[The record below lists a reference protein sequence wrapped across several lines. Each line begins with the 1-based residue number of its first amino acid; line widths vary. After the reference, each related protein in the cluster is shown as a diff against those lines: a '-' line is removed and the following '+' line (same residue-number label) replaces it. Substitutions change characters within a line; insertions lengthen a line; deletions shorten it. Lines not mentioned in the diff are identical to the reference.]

1 MGKSTTSMV
10 DHNTVLAAMS
20 GKAEV
25 EFSDAD
31 PKLLALV
38 RLLVSENA
46 AIRDSINTLRKELQA
61 AHALADR
68 DPLCPVFNRRA
79 FMRELEREIART
91 ERHDR
96 SLSLLFIDLDKFKT
110 VNDTLG
116 HEAGDQM
123 LVAMAQTLLKAVRKT
138 DIVSRIGGDEF
149 AILLIE
155 TNAENAQKCAA
166 ALKDRIA
173 NGNLGISASIG
184 VANWDTGL
192 TADELMANADKAMF
206 TEKAKSSLAR

>member
-1 MGKSTTSMV
+1 MKA
-10 DHNTVLAAMS
+10 DHRVISEAIASRL
-20 GKAEV
+20 EV

-31 PKLLALV
+31 PKLMTLL
-38 RLLVSENA
+38 RLLMSENA
-46 AIRDSINTLRKELQA
+46 AIRDSINDLRKELQA

-96 SLSLLFIDLDKFKT
+96 SLSLLFIDLDKFKDI
-110 VNDTLG
+110 NDTRG
-116 HEAGDQM
+116 HEAGDRALVQM
-123 LVAMAQTLLKAVRKT
+123 SETLVRAVRKT

-149 AILLIE
+149 CILLIE
-155 TNAENAQKCAA
+155 TSAENAQLCAT

-173 NGNLGISASIG
+173 QARLGVTASIG
-184 VANWDTGL
+184 VANWTMGQ
-192 TADELMANADKAMF
+192 TADALMALADKEMF
-206 TEKAKSSLAR
+206 AQKAKKKLAHQGISSQ

>member
-1 MGKSTTSMV
+1 MDNSVTHSADNSHLYAT
-10 DHNTVLAAMS
+10 AA
-20 GKAEV
+20 GQIEA
-25 EFSDAD
+25 EFSSAD
-31 PKLLALV
+31 PRLLSLV
-38 RLLVSENA
+38 RLLVTENS
-46 AIRDSINTLRKELQA
+46 AIRDSINTLREELQA

-96 SLSLLFIDLDKFKT
+96 SLSLLFIDLDKFK
-110 VNDTLG
+110 VINDTLG
-116 HEAGDQM
+116 HEAGDRM
-123 LVAMAQTLLKAVRKT
+123 LVTMSKTLLKAVRKT

-155 TNAENAQKCAA
+155 TSAANAKKCAR

-173 NGNLGISASIG
+173 KAELGVTASIG
-184 VANWDTGL
+184 VAEWRKGL
-192 TADELMANADKAMF
+192 TAQELMANADKEMF
-206 TEKAKSSLAR
+206 TQKN